1 MSVTQYSLT
10 TGFAVAVQPV
20 LAKVI
25 STDTQG
31 LIAGVVK
38 IPVKDG
44 EIPAYRA
51 QPD

>member
-1 MSVTQYSLT
+1 MLKEITRREFMTTAALT

-31 LIAGVVK
+31 LIA
-38 IPVKDG
+38 
-44 EIPAYRA
+44 
-51 QPD
+51 